1 MQDIKPIR
9 VFLKVVALSSFAAA
23 ARSLN
28 MTPASVTRIVAKL
41 EQDLGQQLLVRT
53 TRQVALTSA
62 GAMVAA
68 RFGPVVDSFDQ
79 VTEEI
84 TRAVRPDRGRLSIN
98 APLSL
103 GVRLLPTVIDR
114 FRLAYPNI
122 LVDVTL
128 TDRLVDVVQENCD
141 LAIRVSGPP
150 SDKSTIWRKICE
162 VPRHAVASP
171 ALLERVQR
179 PETPD
184 DLNPD
189 FCMSY
194 TSSGKAEDWTFR
206 KDGIKRTITA
216 GRAITSN
223 NGDFLYSLARLGNGI
238 TVLPDF
244 IVNDGIAAG
253 DVEPLLTD
261 WVISPLWLTLF
272 YPPYDVLPPLV
283 ATFTDFFEAHLSEA
297 TEFAFHAAKTRPGS

>member
-9 VFLKVVALSSFAAA
+9 VFLKVAELSSFAAA

-28 MTPASVTRIVAKL
+28 MTPASVTRIVARL

-68 RFGPVVDSFDQ
+68 RFRPVVNDFDQ
-79 VTEEI
+79 VAEEI
-84 TRAVRPDRGRLSIN
+84 TRAVWPDRGRLSLN

-103 GVRLLPTVIDR
+103 GLRLLPTLFDR

-122 LVDVTL
+122 SLDVQLTDELVDIVE
-128 TDRLVDVVQENCD
+128 ENCD

-162 VPRHAVASP
+162 VPRHAVAAPSLF
-171 ALLERVQR
+171 ARMQR
-179 PETPD
+179 PETPY
-184 DLNPD
+184 DLDPS

-194 TSSGKAEDWTFR
+194 SAIGKAEVWEFR
-206 KDGIKRTITA
+206 KEGAKRNLSA
-216 GRAITSN
+216 GSSIISN

-238 TVLPDF
+238 AVLPDF
-244 IVNDGIAAG
+244 IVKDGIATG
-253 DVEPLLTD
+253 EVEVVLSD
-261 WVISPLWLTLF
+261 WSITPLWLTLY
-272 YPPYDVLPPLV
+272 YPPYEVLPPVV
-283 ATFTDFFEAHLSEA
+283 ATFTDFFEAHLREV
-297 TEFAFHAAKTRPGS
+297 AALNFSNQG